1 MSGKI
6 LVLELKA
13 KMLSANQ
20 IAGFLN
26 FNISKTI
33 AGIKFDFLHEGA
45 YLLKLQIDDVI
56 LHEWVQVCPGMPK
69 ESIKT
74 LRSRK
79 VMEV

>member
-13 KMLSANQ
+13 KMLLANQ
-20 IAGFLN
+20 ISGFLN

-33 AGIKFDFLHEGA
+33 GGIKVVFLHEDA
-45 YLLKLQIDDVI
+45 YLLKLQTDVI
-56 LHEWVQVCPGMPK
+56 LHEWVQVCPGMSK
-69 ESIKT
+69 EAIKT

>member
-13 KMLSANQ
+13 KMLLANQ
-20 IAGFLN
+20 ISGFLN

-33 AGIKFDFLHEGA
+33 GGIKVVFLHEDA
-45 YLLKLQIDDVI
+45 YLLKLQTDDVI
-56 LHEWVQVCPGMPK
+56 LHEWVQVCPGMLK
-69 ESIKT
+69 EAIKT